1 MEKQKI
7 NENAIQVFSFYG
19 RFFKFVA
26 EEFGML
32 KALELQAKAGRESGV
47 ELGTWMKNQMNIEE
61 LDSETLIEV
70 LTKINVPFSY
80 GTVFERAPEN
90 TIKRTQ
96 LCPWYQGFQIAGF
109 DHKQRNDL
117 SEFFLRA
124 FFEGLK
130 EVYTN
135 IEYNLSF
142 AEGENGLCTE
152 TIRIS

>member
-1 MEKQKI
+1 MEKQKLS
-7 NENAIQVFSFYG
+7 ENAIQVFSFYG
-19 RFFKFVA
+19 RFFSYVV

-32 KALELQAKAGRESGV
+32 KALELQAKAARESGI
-47 ELGTWMKNQMNIEE
+47 ELGNWMKMQMNIED
-61 LDSETLIEV
+61 LDNAILVEV

-80 GTVFERAPEN
+80 GTVFEITPEN
-90 TIKRTQ
+90 TMKRTH
-96 LCPWYQGFQIAGF
+96 LCPWYQGFQSAGF

-152 TIRIS
+152 TIQIA

>member
-1 MEKQKI
+1 MKIQKKI
-7 NENAIQVFSFYG
+7 
-19 RFFKFVA
+19 
-26 EEFGML
+26 
-32 KALELQAKAGRESGV
+32 V
-47 ELGTWMKNQMNIEE
+47 ELDNEI
-61 LDSETLIEV
+61 LIEV

-80 GTVFERAPEN
+80 GTVFEITPEN
-90 TIKRTQ
+90 IIKRTH
-96 LCPWYQGFQIAGF
+96 LCPWYQGFQSAGF
-109 DHKQRNDL
+109 DHGQGNDL

-152 TIRIS
+152 TIKIA